1 MFDELREKYP
11 EFIYDSYEVVENDIE
26 YVVTYKYVLN
36 ELVFNPKL
44 IIKKSWITNKNI
56 DKEFLDYLFFQYGLF
71 DLINYYKLTCS
82 SKIIIKPM
90 YIDDRQVDFFRKLI
104 FNGLGEYFYINKI
117 DVNYED
123 FVEFDVVGT
132 KKYEI
137 RTLEGNFKGHLIP
150 VGGGKDSIV
159 TMELLK
165 SYKDENS
172 FFMFERNLYPKNKA
186 GYESIYTGDYSDDE
200 ICVIESQLD
209 LQILDLSK
217 KGYLNGHVPFSAFL
231 SMLSFI
237 AAYLTNKRYVVLSNE
252 DSANEGNIKGLNINH
267 QYSKSYEYEEDFRN
281 YTSNYLTTQIEY
293 FSLLRPWNEFRI
305 IKEFLKHRQYLS
317 VFRSCNR
324 GTKENNWCNHC
335 SKCLYV
341 YIMLYP
347 YLTKE
352 ELDLVFDN
360 NLLDDKSLE
369 KDFIGLVSYDFDK
382 PFECVGEKK
391 EVNYSLQ
398 QALKI
403 KDGEL
408 PYLLE
413 LYKDK
418 YCRNEISSVEV
429 EEYFNPINFVPEE
442 YIDLLR

>member
-11 EFIYDSYEVVENDIE
+11 EFIYDSYQVVENDVE
-26 YVVTYKYVLN
+26 YVVAYKYILG
-36 ELVFNPKL
+36 ELVFSPNL
-44 IIKKSWITNKNI
+44 VIKKNWVTNTNI
-56 DKEFLDYLFFQYGLF
+56 DKEFLNYLFFQYGLF

-82 SKIIIKPM
+82 SKIVIKPM
-90 YIDDRQVDFFRKLI
+90 YIDDRQIDFFRKLI

-117 DVNYED
+117 ELNYED
-123 FVEFDVVGT
+123 FVEFDIVGT

-137 RTLEGNFKGHLIP
+137 KILDSDFKGHLIP

-165 SYKDENS
+165 SYKDENR
-172 FFMFERNLYPKNKA
+172 FFMFERNLYPKNMA
-186 GYESIYTGDYSDDE
+186 GYESIYAGGYSDDE

-209 LQILDLSK
+209 LQILDLPK

-267 QYSKSYEYEEDFRN
+267 QYSKSYEYEGDFRN
-281 YTSNYLTTQIEY
+281 YTSNYLTAEIEY

-305 IKEFLKHRQYLS
+305 IKEFLKHKEYLS

-403 KDGEL
+403 KDGKL

-418 YCRNEISSVEV
+418 YYGNEISSVEV
-429 EEYFNPINFVPEE
+429 EEYFNPINFLPEE